1 MSTLKLSIVS
11 LGLRVALLLL
21 VVANALVLARRLGPL
36 EFGKYFLLVRLV
48 SVLAA
53 LADFGLSQSANAFF
67 GRYREWGRHLHRE
80 VLRLVPRF
88 WVGVTVVGGLIVW
101 LEGDRLLPEFPHA
114 LMLIAFAILP
124 LSLYANLWNSMMIG
138 VGRVWRVNVV
148 QLVMCTLSLALTL
161 VFVVGFDGGLM
172 AAALIYL
179 ALMTVQ
185 FVVMLVMAFRLN
197 PGGAAA
203 GEPPAALPR
212 QMLHFGLRA
221 YLGSLS
227 ALLWTRFP
235 VFLLNATHGAVAV
248 GVFSV
253 AQQLVEKTLLPV
265 QAMQD
270 VIYQKMSVLS
280 SGPATLAMNRYLRIT
295 WWGMLVVGLLGV
307 VFVPWVI
314 MIPLGQAYAGAIP
327 AARILLLGT
336 AFASL
341 SLLLDAYFINQL
353 HRPGLVSIL
362 AWGNVLA
369 GLALALLMI
378 PALAEKGAAWALSL
392 TQIIGAVVYLVL
404 YLRVSRTRLVQLA
417 YLHGKDVLM
426 IREQVGAMLRWKE
439 SRG

>member
-1 MSTLKLSIVS
+1 MSTLKLSVVS
-11 LGLRVALLLL
+11 FGLRVALLLL
-21 VVANALVLARRLGPL
+21 VVANALVLARKLGPL

-53 LADFGLSQSANAFF
+53 LADFGLSQSSNAFF
-67 GRYREWGRHLHRE
+67 GRYREWGRYLHRT
-80 VLRLVPRF
+80 VLRLIPRF
-88 WVGVTVVGGLIVW
+88 WLGVTVIGGLIIW
-101 LEGDRLLPEFPHA
+101 FTGDILLPQFPHS
-114 LMLIAFAILP
+114 LVLIAFAILP

-148 QLVMCTLSLALTL
+148 QIVMCSLSLALTL
-161 VFVVGFDGGLM
+161 IFVVALKGGVM
-172 AAALIYL
+172 SAALIYL
-179 ALMTVQ
+179 TLMVIQ

-197 PGGAAA
+197 PDKADT
-203 GEPPAALPR
+203 ELPADLPR
-212 QMLHFGLRA
+212 KMLHFGLRG

-235 VFLLNATHGAVAV
+235 VFLLNATHGAIAV
-248 GVFSV
+248 GIFSV
-253 AQQLVEKTLLPV
+253 AQQLVEKALLPV

-280 SGPATLAMNRYLRIT
+280 SGTATLAMNRYLRIT
-295 WWGMLVVGLLGV
+295 WWGMLLVALAGLAV
-307 VFVPWVI
+307 VPWVI
-314 MIPLGQAYAGAIP
+314 TLPLGAAYAGAVP
-327 AARILLLGT
+327 VARILLLGT

-341 SLLLDAYFINQL
+341 SLLLDAYFINQM

-369 GLALALLMI
+369 GLGLALLMI

-392 TQIIGAVVYLVL
+392 TQILGAALYLVI
-404 YLRVSRTRLVQLA
+404 YLRVTRTPLAQLA
-417 YLHGKDVLM
+417 YLHDKDVLM

>member
-1 MSTLKLSIVS
+1 MSTLKLSVVS
-11 LGLRVALLLL
+11 FGLRVALLLL
-21 VVANALVLARRLGPL
+21 VVANALVLARKLGPL

-67 GRYREWGRHLHRE
+67 GRYREWGRYLHRA
-80 VLRLVPRF
+80 VLGLIPRF
-88 WVGVTVVGGLIVW
+88 WLGVTAVGGVTVW
-101 LEGDRLLPEFPHA
+101 LAGDRLLPNFPHA
-114 LMLIAFAILP
+114 LALIAFAILP

-161 VFVVGFDGGLM
+161 VFVVALGGGVL
-172 AAALIYL
+172 AASLIYL
-179 ALMTVQ
+179 ALMVIQ
-185 FVVMLVMAFRLN
+185 FVVMLWMAYHLN
-197 PGGAAA
+197 ADAAE
-203 GEPPAALPR
+203 GEPPADLPGK
-212 QMLHFGLRA
+212 MLHFGLRG
-221 YLGSLS
+221 YMGSLS

-235 VFLLNATHGAVAV
+235 VFLLNATHGAIAV
-248 GVFSV
+248 GIFSV
-253 AQQLVEKTLLPV
+253 AQQLVEKALLPV

-280 SGPATLAMNRYLRIT
+280 SRTATLAMNRYLRIT
-295 WWGMLVVGLLGV
+295 WWGMLLIALAGLAV
-307 VFVPWVI
+307 VPWVI
-314 MIPLGQAYAGAIP
+314 TIPLGQAYAGAVP
-327 AARILLLGT
+327 VARILLLGT

-341 SLLLDAYFINQL
+341 SLLLDAYFINQM

-392 TQIIGAVVYLVL
+392 TQILGAVVYLVI
-404 YLRVSRTRLVQLA
+404 YLRVTRTPLAQLA
-417 YLHGKDVLM
+417 YLHNKDVSM